1 MRDIDL
7 KVERVPL
14 DALHEYNG
22 NAKEHPEEQ
31 VEQIAQSM
39 REFGNCDP
47 IAVWTNNKGELEIVE
62 GHGQLLALRRLGAA
76 DAPVIF
82 LDHLTD
88 EQRRAYVHVHNQTTL
103 NSGFDVDV
111 LQQEIESL
119 PDFDWDAFGF
129 GDVEG
134 LNTSEAPEV
143 IGFHDVD
150 EPTNAPTRAQVGD
163 IWLLGEHRLAVGDST
178 DPDVL
183 AKAMDGRKAD
193 LLLTDP
199 PYNVALG
206 HHMRPSEAKQLHRR
220 TDGLVIDNDS
230 WQSDEDFQEFLVK
243 AFRNSLDNMR
253 SGASFYIWYASS
265 QSGNF
270 FSAAKDACLEIRQ
283 VIVWNKSVF
292 TLGRQ
297 DYQWKHEP
305 CLYGWKDG
313 AAHYFTDDRTLSTVW
328 DSDPFE
334 PRKATKEQLV
344 EFAEKALAAFDADV
358 WDFKKPSRS
367 EQHPTMKPVP
377 LMGKS
382 IANSTRRGE
391 TVLDPFGGSGSTLLA
406 CEQSG
411 RKCVTVELDPH
422 YADVIIQ
429 RWEDETGEKA
439 VKEHGKTETE

>member
-14 DALHEYNG
+14 DALREYEG
-22 NAKEHPEEQ
+22 NAKEHPAEQ
-31 VEQIAQSM
+31 VEQIAESM

-47 IAVWTNNKGELEIVE
+47 IAVWTNGAGELEIVE
-62 GHGQLLALRRLGAA
+62 GHGRLLALRKLGATE
-76 DAPVIF
+76 APVIY
-82 LDHLTD
+82 LDHLSD
-88 EQRRAYVHVHNQTTL
+88 EQRRAYTHVHNQTTL

-111 LQQEIESL
+111 LQQEIDSL

-129 GDVEG
+129 GDIEG

-143 IGFHDVD
+143 IEFHDVD

-178 DPDVL
+178 DPEVI

-253 SGASFYIWYASS
+253 AGAAFYIWYAST

-270 FSAAKDACLEIRQ
+270 FAGAKDAGLEIRQ

-292 TLGRQ
+292 ALGRQ

-328 DSDPFE
+328 DGEPFE
-334 PRKATKEQLV
+334 PRKATKEQLA
-344 EFAEKALAAFDADV
+344 EFAEKVLAAFDADV

-422 YADVIIQ
+422 YADVIIK
-429 RWEDETGEKA
+429 RWEDETGRKA
-439 VKEHGKTETE
+439 VKA